1 VSDETQQP
9 EPSPPANGERLHIY
23 FLPNLMTAGNLLC
36 GFLALTFIV
45 QVVPDPTG
53 SEGPVFSATDIE
65 KIKNALWLILGAFVF
80 DGLDGRIARLVGKE
94 SPFGLQFDSLAD
106 IISFGAAPA
115 FLMQR
120 VILHDFNVVSERL
133 GLVVAS
139 VYLLCGALRLARYNC
154 LSAMPDSGN
163 SREFL
168 GFPIPASAA
177 MVASLTM
184 FLIWLEEK
192 NLPTSSWRWVLLALL
207 VFLSVMMVS
216 EVKYP
221 SFKKLDFRSRRPFTK
236 FVAAVVVVA
245 CFVFLWKY
253 LVPIVLPLIFTSYLV
268 YGFVRPRLSRKLRRE
283 IEEDFDDE

>member
-45 QVVPDPTG
+45 QVVPDQTG
-53 SEGPVFSATDIE
+53 SEGPVFSAADIE

-80 DGLDGRIARLVGKE
+80 DGLDGRIARLIGKE

-120 VILHDFNVVSERL
+120 VILHDFNVEVERL

-154 LSAMPDSGN
+154 LSVMPGTGN

-221 SFKKLDFRSRRPFTK
+221 SFKKLDFRSRRPFIK

>member
-1 VSDETQQP
+1 MSDETQQP
-9 EPSPPANGERLHIY
+9 EPSPPSNGERLHIY
-23 FLPNLMTAGNLLC
+23 FLPTLMTAGNLLC

-45 QVVPDPTG
+45 QVVPDQTG
-53 SEGPVFSATDIE
+53 SEGPVFSAADIE

-80 DGLDGRIARLVGKE
+80 DGLDGRIARLIGKE

-120 VILHDFNVVSERL
+120 VILHDFNVEVERL

-154 LSAMPDSGN
+154 LSVLPGTGN

-221 SFKKLDFRSRRPFTK
+221 SFKKLDFRSRRPFIK

>member
-120 VILHDFNVVSERL
+120 VILHDFNVEIERL

-221 SFKKLDFRSRRPFTK
+221 SFRKLDFRSRRPFTK

>member
-1 VSDETQQP
+1 MSDETQQP

-45 QVVPDPTG
+45 QVVPDQTG
-53 SEGPVFSATDIE
+53 SEGPVFSAADIE

-236 FVAAVVVVA
+236 FVTAVVVVA

>member
-1 VSDETQQP
+1 MSDETQQP

-53 SEGPVFSATDIE
+53 SEGLVFSTTDIE

-120 VILHDFNVVSERL
+120 VILHDF
-133 GLVVAS
+133 
-139 VYLLCGALRLARYNC
+139 
-154 LSAMPDSGN
+154 
-163 SREFL
+163 
-168 GFPIPASAA
+168 
-177 MVASLTM
+177 
-184 FLIWLEEK
+184 
-192 NLPTSSWRWVLLALL
+192 
-207 VFLSVMMVS
+207 
-216 EVKYP
+216 
-221 SFKKLDFRSRRPFTK
+221 
-236 FVAAVVVVA
+236 
-245 CFVFLWKY
+245 
-253 LVPIVLPLIFTSYLV
+253 
-268 YGFVRPRLSRKLRRE
+268 
-283 IEEDFDDE
+283 